1 MESPLGGLAFV
12 HHPRSCHRGGIYC
25 VNFRTMICSS
35 QFSSSTSWTTGAVGV
50 SMFNSASDID
60 LVISSRASVF
70 CASYARCLRSVIK
83 IEIRFF
89 AFTLVTPI
97 KSLEHFNWLICETLM
112 TLRLR
117 MCDRFFLICS
127 ARTVIRE
134 QKIRRR
140 NKSHFCLLL
149 IVDHRR
155 ANRGKSHSE
164 WLMRR
169 RVRGRKA
176 NENPFL
182 HNLSFAF
189 RRMTLVSGS
198 ECWKGRRCTEPAA
211 DAVLREKFVA
221 CLNISWSVKASQFPW
236 QELELVVRC

>member
-1 MESPLGGLAFV
+1 MAI
-12 HHPRSCHRGGIYC
+12 R
-25 VNFRTMICSS
+25 
-35 QFSSSTSWTTGAVGV
+35 
-50 SMFNSASDID
+50 
-60 LVISSRASVF
+60 
-70 CASYARCLRSVIK
+70 CASLFSHSWLQSSL
-83 IEIRFF
+83 E
-89 AFTLVTPI
+89 
-97 KSLEHFNWLICETLM
+97 SLEHFNWLICETLM

-117 MCDRFFLICS
+117 VRSIFFWFVQLAPWS
-127 ARTVIRE
+127 VNK
-134 QKIRRR
+134 KIRRR

-149 IVDHRR
+149 IVGHRR

-236 QELELVVRC
+236 RALELVVRC